1 MMMYDVSLPKKWS
14 ADLAYLCGLITGDG
28 SMPKTASRRPNGK
41 LQQRY
46 MIYFLCEFEGF
57 CRFYGSIFQRLFH
70 VEPNVVPRDRKS
82 RKILYVSRIES
93 IQIYKFLEGLG
104 MTVGRKARIASVPEM
119 PDKYHVHF
127 LAGLLD
133 TDGGKKG
140 SGFGL
145 CTASAELGRFCKDMF
160 KRNKIP
166 FKSCPWLY
174 KGHTYHQIY
183 VHRRDAAKIIA
194 CIPLKNPEK
203 VDLIKRFSC

>member
-1 MMMYDVSLPKKWS
+1 MYNVSLPKKWS

-28 SMPKTASRRPNGK
+28 SMPRTASRRLNGK
-41 LQQRY
+41 LQQRHS
-46 MIYFLCEFEGF
+46 IYFLCESETF
-57 CRFYGSIFQRLFH
+57 CRFYSSLFQNIFH
-70 VEPNVVPRDRKS
+70 VEPKVVS
-82 RKILYVSRIES
+82 RNRENRSVIYVCRIES
-93 IQIYKFLEGLG
+93 IQIYKFLEKFG
-104 MTVGRKARIASVPEM
+104 MTTGRKAKTASVPKM
-119 PDKYHVHF
+119 PGEYHAHF

-145 CTASAELGRFCKDMF
+145 CTASAELGTFCKEMF
-160 KRNKIP
+160 TKNKIP

-183 VHRRDAAKIIA
+183 VHKRDAAKIIA

-203 VDLIKRFSC
+203 VNLIRNFSW